1 MTTNNGRYSGLS
13 CFRLV
18 TLRKQQSK
26 TIKTQT
32 HAGDRYEI
40 LRRAKQFSLQLI
52 SKSKD

>member
-1 MTTNNGRYSGLS
+1 MTTNNGRHSTPS
-13 CFRLV
+13 CFCLV
-18 TLRKQQSK
+18 TLRKQQIK

-32 HAGDRYEI
+32 AAGDRYEI